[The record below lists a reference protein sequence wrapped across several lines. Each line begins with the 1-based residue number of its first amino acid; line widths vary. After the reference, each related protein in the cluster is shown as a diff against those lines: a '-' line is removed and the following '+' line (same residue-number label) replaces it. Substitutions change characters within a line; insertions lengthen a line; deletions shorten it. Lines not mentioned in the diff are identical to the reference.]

1 MVVHVLADG
10 IGTKI
15 FLPILPGLAEGMLLL
30 VIATG
35 LTLTF
40 GTMRILNMAH
50 GAFFMLGA
58 FVAYSASVS
67 WSQGGSVVIP
77 IAAAVLTCTI
87 VGIVCERVVYRRL
100 YRFDGLRSLLGTF
113 ALFLAMAAIAQQI
126 WGTQPLGASIPSV
139 LGGRLSLFGVDILTY
154 QVFIIVIGA
163 VVVVG
168 LRLWLS
174 RTRMGLEV
182 RAIAAD
188 RQMASALGVRAE
200 RVFWVMFAVGCGLAG
215 LAGALIMP
223 LVQVSSDLGADYI
236 VLAFAVVLI
245 GGLGSFG
252 GAVIASLVLGLVDA
266 FTASYLQSVEP
277 YAIFLTLIVFLTLRP
292 FGLFGTAAAVIE
304 I

>member
-1 MVVHVLADG
+1 MLVHVLADG

-77 IAAAVLTCTI
+77 IAAAVVACTL

-163 VVVVG
+163 LVVVG

-215 LAGALIMP
+215 FAGALIMP